1 MLVFDTNVVSAMMGT
16 RPVPEV
22 EAWVAR
28 YPIESLF
35 TTAINQAEI
44 LAGLAIMPDGR
55 RRDLEPDW
63 TPDCDTRSHAS
74 IARGQG
80 GIVVTRN
87 TADFE
92 GCGIAL
98 INPWA

>member
-1 MLVFDTNVVSAMMGT
+1 MAAGAAIWSQTG
-16 RPVPEV
+16 RPI
-22 EAWVAR
+22 AT
-28 YPIESLF
+28 L
-35 TTAINQAEI
+35 
-44 LAGLAIMPDGR
+44 
-55 RRDLEPDW
+55 DLMI
-63 TPDCDTRSHAS
+63 AS